1 MVSYSHKDSSFCQK
15 LVKILKDRVQGD
27 VWVDFIK
34 LQPPYEDDWE
44 EIAEAITDCDV
55 VVMIVT
61 ANYCSSKSCRREVIH
76 ADKRSKRMIPVYHGS
91 EYEPED
97 WFEIRAGSATWVRF
111 GCMKSDE
118 DVMETLIKLIN
129 CQETRKNRV
138 DTVTIP
144 KKLHPESNDN
154 VSSVLISS
162 SIVDASPSQSWHPIP
177 LLTDPVGS
185 ILTISSPVPTSRKP
199 VEQWIGDEVQEWL
212 HLPSSILQLS
222 NGRALLTYARLISD
236 EDIQRDE
243 YERNLRDR
251 GLTREQW
258 ANLISSLTTLCMF
271 DNKKMLSNTLPEQWS
286 SDDVKYWLEQH
297 KLPKYLLDTF
307 SFVDGI
313 ELVIYAKMM
322 IASPTRVDSEYDR
335 LRARVRVRNNGQD
348 LLQLDDYARFVR
360 ALKKLVEQS

>member
-286 SDDVKYWLEQH
+286 SDDV
-297 KLPKYLLDTF
+297 
-307 SFVDGI
+307 
-313 ELVIYAKMM
+313 
-322 IASPTRVDSEYDR
+322 
-335 LRARVRVRNNGQD
+335 
-348 LLQLDDYARFVR
+348 
-360 ALKKLVEQS
+360 